1 MNKQQLAAKIWES
14 ANQMRSKIEANEY
27 KDYILGFIFYK
38 YLSDK
43 EEQDLYNRGY
53 DADNIKEYVNEEA
66 DDSYSSMSSLK
77 QDLGY
82 FIAYKDLFSTWINM
96 GSDFSVDNVRT
107 GLSSFSRNISLSH
120 KKLFEGV
127 FTTLET
133 GLSKLGAD
141 TKSQTKA
148 VSDLIQLINE
158 IPMNGKQ
165 DYDVLGFIYE
175 YLISNFAANAGKKA
189 GEFYTPHEVSLLM
202 SEIIAE
208 HLKGRD
214 TIKIYDPTSGS
225 GSLLINIGKTAA
237 KYMDDANRIQYYA
250 QELKSNTYNLTRMN
264 LVMRGILPANILTRN
279 GDTLEEDWPYFD
291 ESDPHSTYEP
301 LYVDAVVS
309 NPPYSQR
316 WDSTGKDSDPRYV
329 RYGIAPKSKADYA
342 FLLHDLYHLKPD
354 GIMTIVLPH
363 GVLFRGGEEGNIRKN
378 LIEQNNIDAI
388 IGLPA
393 NIFFGTG
400 IPTIVMVLRQKRE
413 NTDVLVIDASKG
425 FKKEGKNNQLRAC
438 DIRKIVDTIKS
449 RKDIEK
455 YSKVV
460 SLTDIRANDYNLN
473 IPRYVDSSE
482 AAESYDIY
490 ASMFGGIPETE
501 LGKFDKY
508 WEVFP
513 SLKGELFVGEDY
525 LSLKSENIRE
535 TIKNNK
541 DVLQFKKNHMLRFG
555 DLGAYLDSMLIA
567 NATTINIPKTQE
579 IIANNIFMRFVDNTL
594 IDPYGAYE
602 IFENKFTE
610 ISGDL
615 ELIQTEGIKAVTQV
629 DPNMVVKK
637 KNGKDVE
644 VQEGWKGHI
653 LPFDLVQEICLSERK
668 RDLKE
673 KQEKLAEIPSSYEEI
688 LESLSEDDKEII
700 SEALNDTNDAFV
712 FKNIKAVVK
721 SLKADG
727 DSKELIE
734 SLEKVEKLNNE
745 EKKLKTE
752 IKQGEDELHLETKA
766 KIESLS
772 EEEVNNLLHEKWSSP
787 IYNGILD
794 LSDDILKAF
803 TKDVEALSTK
813 YAVTMDDLEKE
824 IKETE
829 KSLASMLSELTGSER
844 DMEGINELIKLL
856 GGIDE

>member
-53 DADNIKEYVNEEA
+53 DANNIKEYVNEEA

-107 GLSSFSRNISLSH
+107 GLSSFNRNISPSH

-127 FTTLET
+127 FTTLEV

-158 IPMNGKQ
+158 IPMHDKH

-225 GSLLINIGKTAA
+225 GSLLINIGKTTA

-291 ESDPHSTYEP
+291 ESDPYSTYEP

-316 WDSTGKDSDPRYV
+316 WDPTGKDSDPRYV

-342 FLLHDLYHLKPD
+342 FLLHELYHLKPD

-413 NTDVLVIDASKG
+413 NTDVLIIDASKG
-425 FKKEGKNNQLRAC
+425 FTKEGKNNRLRAC

-449 RKDIEK
+449 RNDIEK

-460 SLTDIRANDYNLN
+460 SLKDIRANDYNLN

-482 AAESYDIY
+482 TAESYDIY
-490 ASMFGGIPETE
+490 ASMFGGIPEAE
-501 LGKFDKY
+501 LGRFDKY

-513 SLKGELFVGEDY
+513 SLKGEIFDGEEY
-525 LSLKSENIRE
+525 LSLKSENVKE
-535 TIKNNK
+535 SIKNNK
-541 DVLQFKKNHMLRFG
+541 DVVCFIEKYKSRFD
-555 DLGAYLDSMLIA
+555 DLGEYLDKTLIDG
-567 NATTINIPKTQE
+567 ATTINIAKTQE
-579 IIANNIFMRFVDNTL
+579 SIADNIFMRYEDITL
-594 IDPYGAYE
+594 LDPYGAYE

-629 DPNMVVKK
+629 DPNMVIKK

-644 VQEGWKGHI
+644 VQDGWKGHI
-653 LPFDLVQEICLSERK
+653 LPFDLVQEICLSEIK

-688 LESLSEDDKEII
+688 LESMSEDDKEII

-721 SLKADG
+721 TLKADG
-727 DSKELIE
+727 ESKELIE

-752 IKQGEDELHLETKA
+752 IKQVEDELHLKTKT

-772 EEEVNNLLHEKWSSP
+772 EEEVKNLLHEKWSSP
-787 IYNGILD
+787 IISGILG
-794 LSDDILKAF
+794 LSNDMLKAF
-803 TKDVEALSTK
+803 TKDVETLSIK

-829 KSLASMLSELTGSER
+829 KSLAGMLSELTGSER
-844 DMEGINELIKLL
+844 DIEGINELIKLL